1 MARIPLDRRAQGG
14 PGGPGSSQKTG
25 SRVRAGSALPH
36 PLSQA
41 LAHPSLS
48 PYFSKVW
55 ASSVL
60 LSVFASMPGREQAIS
75 KS

>member
-14 PGGPGSSQKTG
+14 PRGPGSSQKTG
-25 SRVRAGSALPH
+25 SRVRAGSALPY
-36 PLSQA
+36 PLSQT

-55 ASSVL
+55 GFICLAQCVCL
-60 LSVFASMPGREQAIS
+60 HAW
-75 KS
+75 